1 LVLGQ
6 NRLFNTA
13 AVGGGFIIFQRR
25 NGMGTTERDN
35 YVRLC
40 LTGIKIVSFEEE
52 DHCVSSGQPY
62 DGVSVSSDDTIEI
75 KAGRHGTSEVAAWFK
90 NQSSGGVVIGCD
102 TDDQYPSKLNFA
114 VFGTLTFEF
123 NGKTHVVKKML
134 LAQGHNARDRNN
146 WWTGGPQ
153 MQGGTMNPWIGAAIA
168 TAYNKNGNIPF
179 AKVAFMAD
187 VSDTS
192 KFNLGVIGL

>member
-1 LVLGQ
+1 MVLGQ

-25 NGMGTTERDN
+25 NGMATERDN
-35 YVRLC
+35 YVQLS

-62 DGVSVSSDDTIEI
+62 DGVSVASDDKIEI

-114 VFGTLTFEF
+114 VLGTLTFEF
-123 NGKTHVVKKML
+123 TGKTYVVKKML

-146 WWTGGPQ
+146 WWTGGPK
-153 MQGGTMNPWIGAAIA
+153 MQGGSVDPWVGAAIA
-168 TAYNKNGNIPF
+168 TAYEKKGILPIG
-179 AKVAFMAD
+179 KVAFIAD
-187 VSDTS
+187 VFDVS